1 MRAIVMR
8 EYGGPECLVQA
19 EQPDPVTDP
28 GWAVVRL
35 RAAALNWHDVLV
47 RRRPPCRWWA

>member
-8 EYGGPECLVQA
+8 EYGGPECLGPA
-19 EQPDPVTDP
+19 EQPDPVADP

-35 RAAALNWHDVLV
+35 RAAALVLET
-47 RRRPPCRWWA
+47 A